1 MFVLPIAASTLPCGV
16 LESPPGMGAITTTM
30 LSDTMPRK
38 KMSRYFLTAS
48 LFFRNKAN
56 MIAPA
61 IWPKPF
67 HYRRDAPIAA
77 RPGFSRASGDRE
89 IGPPSH
95 FEFGIL
101 NARSRPSEIGNV
113 ADSSSCYWSLLSNDR
128 FRVLRC
134 YSAPIYRV
142 IFAFL
147 AYTGD

>member
-77 RPGFSRASGDRE
+77 RPGLARASDDRE
-89 IGPPSH
+89 IGPSGH
-95 FEFGIL
+95 FGFAIL
-101 NARSRPSEIGNV
+101 ETGQIGSSLHASLSI
-113 ADSSSCYWSLLSNDR
+113 ADSGKCHAGCSSDGISLSP
-128 FRVLRC
+128 LR
-134 YSAPIYRV
+134 P
-142 IFAFL
+142 
-147 AYTGD
+147 